1 MSTGII
7 KNQQFE
13 IVAQGMAPDGKK
25 RLSLSKALAD
35 VGVTFN
41 IYVNKLGQ
49 IVLDPQKTVPAHET
63 WVFKNKPALASLKRG
78 LKQVATARG
87 EYLGSFAKHAAD
99 E

>member
-1 MSTGII
+1 MITGVI

-25 RLSLSKALAD
+25 RLLLSKALAD

-63 WVFKNKPALASLKRG
+63 WVFKNKPAFASLKRG

>member
-78 LKQVATARG
+78 LKQAAAGRG
-87 EYLGSFAKHAAD
+87 EHLGSFAKHSAD